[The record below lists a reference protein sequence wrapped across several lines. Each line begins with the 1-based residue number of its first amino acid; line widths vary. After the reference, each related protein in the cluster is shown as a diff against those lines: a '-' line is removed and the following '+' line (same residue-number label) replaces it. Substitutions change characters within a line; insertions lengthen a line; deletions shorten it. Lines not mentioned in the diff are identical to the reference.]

1 MGVEADTSILY
12 NEETGRLQT
21 QGQSTFTPETGDP
34 IESTSL
40 IFDISEERGSAFGAE
55 TSYSEGGA
63 NWLVTGDMPF
73 AAADSSFMSHAR
85 FTSCDLEEPHYHFE
99 TDEIKIIGG
108 NVLVARPVRL
118 YFADVPVAW
127 LPFVAQSLSQGRS
140 SGILTPRFS
149 VNDIVRTSG
158 RYRRRVSNIGF
169 YWAMSDY
176 SDALMALDWFS
187 QNFLSV
193 TSSLRYSF
201 NSQFLDGDLTFRRYW
216 RANGSTELAL
226 DTRHN
231 WDLDERTQLRASGR
245 YASSNDFIR
254 ENSFN
259 PAEVTQSIDS
269 EGGINRRFNWGTA
282 SVGANRKQYLSDDRT
297 EWTLSL
303 IHI

>member
-1 MGVEADTSILY
+1 MELPGFTLTEYDGGAATFEATERILTLIAPDGGRARVSSEGMGVEADTSILY

-21 QGQSTFTPETGDP
+21 EGQSTFTPDTGDP

-127 LPFVAQSLSQGRS
+127 LPFVAPVSYTH
-140 SGILTPRFS
+140 LTLPT
-149 VNDIVRTSG
+149 N
-158 RYRRRVSNIGF
+158 
-169 YWAMSDY
+169 
-176 SDALMALDWFS
+176 
-187 QNFLSV
+187 
-193 TSSLRYSF
+193 
-201 NSQFLDGDLTFRRYW
+201 
-216 RANGSTELAL
+216 
-226 DTRHN
+226 
-231 WDLDERTQLRASGR
+231 
-245 YASSNDFIR
+245 R
-254 ENSFN
+254 E
-259 PAEVTQSIDS
+259 V
-269 EGGINRRFNWGTA
+269 
-282 SVGANRKQYLSDDRT
+282 
-297 EWTLSL
+297 
-303 IHI
+303 